1 VALTGQQYLQSLQDG
16 REIWVSGERVADVSD
31 HPAFR
36 MAARSIAHLYDT
48 LHDSSHQRVLGWETA
63 RGALSHRAFRVART
77 RNHLKE
83 RADAMR
89 HWARL
94 HYGFMARSPDY
105 KAGLAVSLGAS
116 PDFFEPF
123 GANCTDWYERLADN
137 VLFMNHVGVN
147 PMVDRSKRPHE
158 LPKINVRVVKER
170 DDGFVVSGA
179 KMVGTAAV
187 FTHCNLV
194 FSFAP
199 VPLEED
205 DSDHALVFVVP
216 TDAEGLKLV
225 SRPSYELLA
234 NQATPFDYPL
244 SSRFDE
250 NDATLIFDNVFIP
263 WENCL
268 IFRDADRANR
278 FFVHAQ
284 VTQNLML
291 HGAVRFAV
299 KMEFMT
305 GLLIKLAQQ
314 NGTIG
319 MRGVRVR
326 IGEVVTYTNMFN
338 ALVRDAC
345 QSPDPGPNGTVAPSH
360 RSIFALRALGPMI
373 YPKVREIMQ
382 LVGGGGFIQLPS
394 SAQDLVSKELRPYID
409 LFYRGTGVEALD
421 RIKLWKLAWD
431 AIGTEFGARQELFER
446 CYAGNF
452 DNVRLENLFLAENN
466 GDLEKLTGQ
475 VEQCLSDYD
484 LSGWTVSPWKDG
496 G

>member
-1 VALTGQQYLQSLQDG
+1 MALTGQQYLDSLSDG
-16 REIWVSGERVADVSD
+16 REVWLGGERVADVGQ

-36 MAARSIAHLYDT
+36 MAARSIARLYDT
-48 LHDSSHQRVLGWETA
+48 LHEPEHQRVIGWETD
-63 RGALSHRAFRVART
+63 RGILSHRAFRVART

-83 RADAMR
+83 RAAAMR

-105 KAGLAVSLGAS
+105 KAGLAVSMGAS

-123 GANCTDWYERLADN
+123 GDNCTHWYQRLADD

-158 LPKINVRVVKER
+158 LPDINVRVVAER

-179 KMVGTAAV
+179 KMVGTAAA

-194 FSFAP
+194 FSFSP
-199 VPLEED
+199 VPLDAD
-205 DSDHALVFVVP
+205 DSDFALIFVVP
-216 TDAEGLKLV
+216 SAAAGLKMI
-225 SRPSYELLA
+225 SRPSYELKA
-234 NQATPFDYPL
+234 AGSTPFDYPL

-250 NDATLIFDNVFIP
+250 NDATLVFDKVFIP

-268 IFRDADRANR
+268 VFRDADRANR
-278 FFVHAQ
+278 FFTHAQ

-326 IGEVVTYTNMFN
+326 VGEVISYTQMFA

-345 QSPDPGPNGTVAPSH
+345 AAPDPGPNGTVAPAH
-360 RSIFALRALGPMI
+360 RSIFALRSLAPMI

-394 SAQDLVSKELRPYID
+394 SSADLLSTELRPYID
-409 LFYRGTGVEALD
+409 LFYQGTEASALQ

-431 AIGTEFGARQELFER
+431 AIGTEFGGRQELFER
-446 CYAGNF
+446 CYAGNI
-452 DNVRLENLFLAENN
+452 DNVRLENLFLAEHN
-466 GDLEKLTGQ
+466 GDLERLTGV
-475 VEQCLSDYD
+475 VEECLGDYD
-484 LSGWTVSPWKDG
+484 LGGWQVSPWKD
-496 G
+496 